1 MKMPATPKVPPN
13 PHPQPQAN
21 LPHERSAEAVISSFD
36 TDAGRG
42 LTAGQVRERQGQF
55 GPNLLHMEERVSWV
69 RRLLAQFR
77 DPQVYLLLAA
87 AAVSLLV
94 SVLERSPGI
103 SSEALIILAIIF
115 LNATLGFVQEDRAER
130 ALALL
135 RGMIPPEASVIRDG
149 VLQRVPAKDL
159 VPGDLLVLSDGDSIP
174 ADARLTQTKA
184 FRTME
189 AALTGESLPVAKTTL
204 PGDASAGIAD
214 QPNMVFAGTSVVA
227 GHARA
232 VVTAT
237 GMRTE
242 FGKIAQLVHAADA
255 QPTPLQQDLRVL
267 SKRLSAVVV
276 GIAAVVIVTLL
287 AVHGVRDAGA
297 VLNILLFGIA
307 LAVAATPEGLAAI
320 ITLVL
325 AIGVQRMARRG
336 AIVRKLPAVETLGSA
351 TVIASDKTGTM
362 TRNEMTVRVLV
373 TASGVTRVSGA
384 GYAPEG
390 ELTDA
395 EGGPLSREQ
404 GAEAGALLQAAVLV
418 NNAQLRRTDGVWGI
432 QGDPT
437 EAALLSA
444 AGKAHLDTVR
454 IQTQFP
460 RIAEAPFSSERKRM
474 STVHREAEAR
484 GYVVFSKGAPDL
496 LLDRCTH
503 EITAGKRRELT
514 PLRRQEILS
523 ENARLAEGA
532 LRMLGV
538 ATRAV
543 ASDEPLDPENL
554 DERTVES
561 GLSFLGL
568 IGMVDPPR
576 PEVRAA
582 VEQARAA
589 GVRTLLITGD
599 HPRTALA
606 VAHELDIEK
615 GDAVLSGAQLEQM
628 PDSELV
634 QAVRGFSVYARVS
647 PEHKLRIVRALQ
659 DNQEIVAM
667 TGDGVNDAPAL
678 KAAQIGIAMG
688 ITGTDVSKEA
698 ADLVLTDDNFA
709 TIVAAVEEGRIVFDN
724 IRKFLWYLLSTNSGE
739 VLTIFLGSLLLS
751 RPGAHLLLPLS
762 AAQILWINLV
772 TDGAPA
778 LALGV
783 DSAASDIM
791 RRAPRGASEGVLNR
805 RMLNGILLVAA
816 VMAAGTLWVFFRG
829 STNAPDPRS
838 QTLAFQTL
846 ILFQLFN
853 ALSARSAT
861 RSAFHG
867 IFANRWLWGA
877 ILLSLGMQLLIL
889 TVPFL
894 RTAFAISPLGWR
906 DWAECAAVAS
916 SVLWAIEIRK
926 YFVRRSMWKSAGA

>member
-1 MKMPATPKVPPN
+1 MKMPATPKIPPN
-13 PHPQPQAN
+13 PDRQPQAD
-21 LPHERSAEAVISSFD
+21 LPHERSAEEVISGFD
-36 TDAGRG
+36 TDADRG
-42 LTAGQVRERQGQF
+42 LTAGQVQERWAQY
-55 GPNLLHMEERVSWV
+55 GPNLLHTEERVSWL

-87 AAVSLLV
+87 AAVSFLV
-94 SVLERSPGI
+94 SALEHSPGV

-115 LNATLGFVQEDRAER
+115 LNAILGFVQEDRAER
-130 ALALL
+130 AMALL

-174 ADARLTQTKA
+174 ADARLIQTKA
-184 FRTME
+184 FRTTE
-189 AALTGESLPVAKTTL
+189 AALTGESLPVVKTIL
-204 PGDASAGIAD
+204 PGDPSAGIAD
-214 QPNMVFAGTSVVA
+214 QTNMVFAGTSAVA

-242 FGKIAQLVHAADA
+242 FGKIAQLVHAAVA
-255 QPTPLQQDLRVL
+255 QPTPLQQDLHVL

-287 AVHGVRDAGA
+287 AVHGVHNAGA

-395 EGGPLSREQ
+395 QGGPLSQEQ
-404 GAEAGALLQAAVLV
+404 SAEAASLLQAAVLV
-418 NNAQLRRTDGVWGI
+418 NNAHLRQTAGVWGI

-444 AGKAHLDTVR
+444 AGKAHLDTAR

-474 STVHREAEAR
+474 STVHREAGVRE

-503 EITAGKRRELT
+503 EIAAGERRVLT

-532 LRMLGV
+532 LRTLGV

-568 IGMVDPPR
+568 IAMVDPPR

-582 VEQARAA
+582 VEQARVA

-606 VAHELDIEK
+606 VAHELDIEN
-615 GDAVLSGAQLEQM
+615 GDGVLSGAQLEQM

-634 QAVRGFSVYARVS
+634 QAVRGFSVYARVN

-659 DNQEIVAM
+659 GNQEIVAM

-739 VLTIFLGSLLLS
+739 VLTVFLGALLLS

-783 DSAASDIM
+783 DSAAPDIM
-791 RRAPRGASEGVLNR
+791 RRAPRAPSEGVLNR

-816 VMAAGTLWVFFRG
+816 VMAAGTLGVFFLG
-829 STNAPDPRS
+829 SPNAPDPRS

-846 ILFQLFN
+846 ILCQLFN
-853 ALSARSAT
+853 ALSARSTT

-867 IFANRWLWGA
+867 IFDNRWLWGA
-877 ILLSLGMQLLIL
+877 ILLSLGLQLLIL

-916 SVLWAIEIRK
+916 SVLWAVEIRK
-926 YFVRRSMWKSAGA
+926 YFVRRSMWKSA